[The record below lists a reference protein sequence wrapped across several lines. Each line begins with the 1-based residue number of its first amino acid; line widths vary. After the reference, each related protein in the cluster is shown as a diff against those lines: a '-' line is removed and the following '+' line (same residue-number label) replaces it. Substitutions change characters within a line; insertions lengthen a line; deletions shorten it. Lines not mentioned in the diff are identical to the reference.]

1 MSFPR
6 YPKYADSGIEWLGP
20 VPEHW
25 EVRRLRLVAEIGPS
39 KTEVSTLDRE
49 MCVSF
54 LPMEAIGDDGSL
66 SLERERTVAELESG
80 YTYFREGDVTLAKIT
95 PCFENGKGAV
105 MRGLLNGVGFGTTEL
120 IVARPRPSALLSDY
134 LHYVFTSTPF
144 RAIGESHM
152 YGAGG
157 QKRVPD
163 SFVRDFTTAL
173 PPLDEQSC
181 IVTVLDRETAKIDA
195 LIAEQ
200 KRLMELLQEKRQAVI
215 SHAVT
220 KGLNPD
226 APMKP
231 SGVEWLGDVPAHWD
245 IKPLKQVARIDN
257 AGSFGAEPGEE
268 NVPLPVA
275 TTAQI
280 DKDGRFRV
288 SEMPVRGFTHA
299 DVNRYVCSS
308 GDILVVKSSGSVTN
322 IISGKAGLVD
332 DQNPRFVFSNFL
344 MRVRCDHQ
352 VASPAFIYALLRSS
366 LTRQRVELM
375 CSTTTYPNLRIGEY
389 VSSPLP
395 IPPLEEQT
403 SIMRCLSADCDKID
417 GLAVEASHAIDLLE
431 ERRKALISA
440 AVTGQ
445 IDIRQH
451 VAMESA

>member
-1 MSFPR
+1 VSFPR

-226 APMKP
+226 SPTKP
-231 SGVEWLGDVPAHWD
+231 SGVEWLGDVPESWD
-245 IKPLKQVARIDN
+245 VIPLKRDLEFVTSGSRGWAEHYTEEGDLFIRIANLTRD
-257 AGSFGAEPGEE
+257 SIRLDLSDVQRVVVPDGAEGSRTR
-268 NVPLPVA
+268 VRDGDVLFSI
-275 TTAQI
+275 TA
-280 DKDGRFRV
+280 
-288 SEMPVRGFTHA
+288 
-299 DVNRYVCSS
+299 Y
-308 GDILVVKSSGSVTN
+308 LGSV
-322 IISGKAGLVD
+322 AV
-332 DQNPRFVFSNFL
+332 V
-344 MRVRCDHQ
+344 
-352 VASPAFIYALLRSS
+352 PAVLEPA
-366 LTRQRVELM
+366 
-375 CSTTTYPNLRIGEY
+375 Y
-389 VSSPLP
+389 VSQHVALARTLQVRLLPEWVGYVALSDVGQTWFKLQSYGGTKIQLSLDDIRNLP
-395 IPPLEEQT
+395 IPVPPIEEQR
-403 SIMRCLSADCDKID
+403 SILLELEGQLSS
-417 GLAVEASHAIDLLE
+417 LATLAYESARLVDLLQV
-431 ERRKALISA
+431 RRNTLISS

-445 IDIRQH
+445 IDVRG
-451 VAMESA
+451 VASSRAT